1 MAFSPENIARIRESF
16 LDRRHLALE
25 ASENKKQQLYRD
37 IPALAEMDRQIAS
50 VGSRV
55 MAAALRGGDV
65 AGAVETM
72 REETPALRKKR
83 AEVLVAEG

>member
-37 IPALAEMDRQIAS
+37 IPALAEMRRTAS
-50 VGSRV
+50 RSTAR
-55 MAAALRGGDV
+55 
-65 AGAVETM
+65 ET
-72 REETPALRKKR
+72 
-83 AEVLVAEG
+83 VL